1 MVLLNQKILGIAI
14 LTLLG
19 GLVAIK
25 RLATGSI
32 FDKPQ
37 GSLLVKLVNL
47 FNLFFLLV
55 VNPVAGVLLITG
67 KIEVIGVT
75 RIAIGMLRLLPV
87 LEILGATA
95 YVLGF
100 FTMAWALLT
109 LGRSYQLGGSTPRT
123 QDDMI
128 ADGPYKVVRHPM
140 YAAALSISLGLA
152 CLTQSWVFLAVFF
165 IYLVLVLPLIALEE
179 RDLRKAYGE
188 RYAAYQQKVKRLVP
202 LVY

>member
-75 RIAIGMLRLLPV
+75 RIAIGMPRLLPV

-152 CLTQSWVFLAVFF
+152 CLTQSWAFLAVFF

-179 RDLRKAYGE
+179 RDLRKVYGE